1 MHDFFEF
8 VNKTLLDGEGIL
20 TYIVSTY
27 SPLAMLT
34 DKQQSVLE
42 FIEKYQLEFGKSPTL
57 REMREHFGVSSDN
70 SILKHLKALEEKGH
84 LNKDDTPRGIGLLQT
99 VKDKLETASNMSR
112 IPLLGTIPAGG
123 PVLSEEHILDYFEVG
138 NDLLKKPQGSFAL
151 RVTGLSMINA
161 GILEGDFVIANRDL
175 HPKDGDVVIALVDG
189 RNTVK
194 RYRTQNGRVWLQA
207 ENPEYNDIE
216 PTEYLEV
223 QGVVTAVI
231 RMY

>member
-1 MHDFFEF
+1 M
-8 VNKTLLDGEGIL
+8 I
-20 TYIVSTY
+20 
-27 SPLAMLT
+27 T
-34 DKQQSVLE
+34 DKQQAVLT
-42 FIEKYQLEFGKSPTL
+42 FIEEYQLRFGKSPTL

-84 LNKDDTPRGIGLLQT
+84 LSKDDTPRGIGLLQK
-99 VKDKLETASNMSR
+99 VKDRLETASNMTR

-123 PVLSEEHILDYFEVG
+123 PVFSEEHILDYFEIG

-161 GILEGDFVIANRDL
+161 GILEGDFVIASRDS
-175 HPKDGDVVIALVDG
+175 HAKDGDIVVALVDG
-189 RNTVK
+189 KNTVK
-194 RYRTQNGRVWLQA
+194 RYRSQNGQVWLQA
-207 ENPEYNDIE
+207 ENAEYNDIE
-216 PTEYLEV
+216 PTEFLEV